1 MAFLGHEVVHNG
13 EDSLLHLTG
22 VLGAEDDHL
31 AQLEVQRHCGVID
44 HIGDV
49 LVGSEFTSVEDIVVS
64 TAREIPV
71 ELGLCGSNQHV
82 GHEEGV
88 VGAGADDS
96 DLDSFIEVPAGISVH
111 HV

>member
-1 MAFLGHEVVHNG
+1 MALLGHEVVHNG
-13 EDSLLHLTG
+13 EDSLLHLAG

-31 AQLEVQRHCGVID
+31 ALLEVQRHCGVINN
-44 HIGDV
+44 IGDV
-49 LVGSEFTSVEDIVVS
+49 LVGSEFTSVEDVVVGS
-64 TAREIPV
+64 VLEIPV
-71 ELGLCGSNQHV
+71 ELGLSGSDQHV

-96 DLDSFIEVPAGISVH
+96 DLDSFLEVPAGISVH